1 MLGIFELILFTI
13 IVLLGLVLVVLIEM
27 GGNMEKLNAAI
38 ARAQTSI
45 NAAIDL
51 LDAKVAK

>member
-38 ARAQTSI
+38 ARAQASI

>member
-38 ARAQTSI
+38 ARAQASI
-45 NAAIDL
+45 NAAIGL
-51 LDAKVAK
+51 LDAKVAE